1 MGNRKNPI
9 SRVVTFYYL
18 KCPLFNKYYKS
29 YKEKREYA
37 QEGELN

>member
-29 YKEKREYA
+29 YKENETMPKRE
-37 QEGELN
+37 N